1 LAQSFLNRI
10 PGFWLA
16 QSSQQE
22 RQPVIGEVQLANLL
36 PSDSFDG
43 LAGLFHPGLNRLF
56 AMIALGEDVCQ
67 PDGGNPAPTQALVQP
82 VATQV
87 MVEDVG
93 QSWLEHDCQQ

>member
-1 LAQSFLNRI
+1 
-10 PGFWLA
+10 
-16 QSSQQE
+16 
-22 RQPVIGEVQLANLL
+22 
-36 PSDSFDG
+36 
-43 LAGLFHPGLNRLF
+43 
-56 AMIALGEDVCQ
+56 MIALGEDVCQ